1 MCLCVCVCVCVNV
14 PLFDSHFL
22 LRRLIPSGSPPSL
35 SGGDAGAHRTP
46 EPPTPEALR
55 GLLRSLLP
63 FAPPRRWLRSPPH
76 SGAPPPEALRGSTP
90 EPVALRP
97 PPEVAP
103 EPTALRSPPSE
114 GSPEV
119 TPEPSDPGVPPVRPS
134 GGSPEVT
141 PEPSDPG
148 VPPVRGPGWPRAPR
162 STPEPL
168 RPPVRGQLRDR
179 ARSGLR
185 GFVVCQGG
193 SLR

>member
-1 MCLCVCVCVCVNV
+1 MEFGEFGVPVCVCVCVNV

-22 LRRLIPSGSPPSL
+22 LRRLTPSGSPPSL

-63 FAPPRRWLRSPPH
+63 SAPPRRWLRSPPH

-103 EPTALRSPPSE
+103 EPTALRSPPLRRLS
-114 GSPEV
+114 GVLLRSL
-119 TPEPSDPGVPPVRPS
+119 TPS
-134 GGSPEVT
+134 
-141 PEPSDPG
+141 
-148 VPPVRGPGWPRAPR
+148 RAPR
-162 STPEPL
+162 
-168 RPPVRGQLRDR
+168 R
-179 ARSGLR
+179 
-185 GFVVCQGG
+185 
-193 SLR
+193 